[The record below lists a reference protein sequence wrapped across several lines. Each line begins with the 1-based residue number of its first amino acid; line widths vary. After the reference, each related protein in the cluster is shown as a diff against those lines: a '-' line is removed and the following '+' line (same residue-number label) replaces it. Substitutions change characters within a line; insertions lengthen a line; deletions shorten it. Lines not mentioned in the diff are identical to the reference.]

1 MNIEHIGFVNSCFH
15 KTIQINW
22 KTIIDVSLIKNV
34 TTKSPSEHMLLVIR
48 KSYLIYEQRHNVQD
62 IHCPQLIDESIFD
75 THVENNV
82 HQAKIFLDL
91 MNQHK

>member
-1 MNIEHIGFVNSCFH
+1 MLSQNNSNKLENYYRCV
-15 KTIQINW
+15 
-22 KTIIDVSLIKNV
+22 IDKNV